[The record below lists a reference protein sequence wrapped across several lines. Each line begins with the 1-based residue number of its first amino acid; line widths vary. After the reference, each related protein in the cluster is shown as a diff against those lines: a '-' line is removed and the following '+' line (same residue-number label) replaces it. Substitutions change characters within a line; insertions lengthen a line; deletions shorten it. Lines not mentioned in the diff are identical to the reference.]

1 MIRTVVAAG
10 LMGLAAVSLA
20 VPPARAETRME
31 IPMTIELPPPTFRS
45 EISLEQTLATR
56 RSVRRFSEDPLHRE
70 QIGRLLWAA
79 QGVTHSAGYRTAPSA
94 GALYPLELF
103 VVAGAVSDLP
113 AGVYRYR
120 PREHVLLKVAEGD
133 RRAALAAAALGQGTV
148 GRAPAILVFCAVYE
162 RIVGKYGER
171 GERYAHM
178 EAGHAA
184 QNVHLQAVALGLG
197 SVPVGAFR
205 EEGVRASVGAE
216 ADETPIYL
224 VPVGREAR

>member
-10 LMGLAAVSLA
+10 LMGLAALSLA

-205 EEGVRASVGAE
+205 EEGVRAAVGAE

>member
-20 VPPARAETRME
+20 VPPARTETRME

-56 RSVRRFSEDPLHRE
+56 RSVRRFSEDPLDRE

-133 RRAALAAAALGQGTV
+133 RRAALAAAALGQATV
-148 GRAPAILVFCAVYE
+148 GRAPGILVFCAVYE

-205 EEGVRASVGAE
+205 EDDVRSAVGAE
-216 ADETPIYL
+216 ADETPVYL